1 MSCSIIARFPVIRGM
16 VGLQESVE
24 AFFARVQHTL
34 SATGVLAD
42 LRNGSFVEGTWW
54 SQNRREDWRCALRVC
69 VRTRLGIS
77 VFAMSC
83 LGFPVL
89 AMASCPRLAS
99 GASEMANLL
108 SFQESVARIASKDG
122 TVSDTK
128 MWEAYTSGAIKW
140 PPLGLFPLNGPAPLT
155 VVGRWSWH
163 PVEEPVAVEFDADGD
178 GRPEISGRDYG
189 QLRHTY
195 AVPGRFTATATVRDR
210 EGRVRTHATVVT
222 VVPLA
227 DFDAGLQARWNTLK
241 AALRAGNID
250 AAVECLH
257 SRSRARYREIFTTL
271 FASEPRKVDD
281 TLTSIRFVEQ
291 NAGRAVYEM
300 LRSDD
305 GKRHSYQV
313 LFQIDADDVWRLAS
327 F

>member
-1 MSCSIIARFPVIRGM
+1 M
-16 VGLQESVE
+16 
-24 AFFARVQHTL
+24 
-34 SATGVLAD
+34 
-42 LRNGSFVEGTWW
+42 
-54 SQNRREDWRCALRVC
+54 RVC
-69 VRTRLGIS
+69 VLTRLGVS

-83 LGFPVL
+83 LGFPVVAL
-89 AMASCPRLAS
+89 ASCPRLAS
-99 GASEMANLL
+99 GASEASTFL

-122 TVSDTK
+122 SVSDTK
-128 MWEAYTSGAIKW
+128 MWEAFTSGAIKLA
-140 PPLGLFPLNGPAPLT
+140 PLGLYPLNGPAPLT
-155 VVGRWSWH
+155 VVGRWTWH
-163 PVEEPVAVEFDADGD
+163 PVEEPVVVEFDADSD

-210 EGRVRTHATVVT
+210 QGRVRTHAMVVT

-241 AALRAGNID
+241 TALRAGNID

-257 SRSRARYREIFTTL
+257 SRSRARYRDVFTSL

-291 NAGRAVYEM
+291 NSGRAVYEM

-313 LFQIDADDVWRLAS
+313 LFQIDVDDVWRLAS